1 MDRLALDVREQLS
14 DPTHT
19 EQTSQE
25 PRIVDPVAYEQR
37 VAAMGNSIRVN
48 LGCGE
53 KPLPEYINIDAREL
67 PEVDIIA
74 DARNIPFA
82 KESLLE
88 IASAHLV
95 EHFREHQLRTR
106 ILSYWKSLLQPDGFV
121 RIICPNWE
129 VMLHMLQKGEMTL
142 PEFKL
147 LTFGGQDYVG
157 DDHFAMYTPETL
169 RQLLTE
175 CSFGSI
181 EIVIESRMNGLCPEM
196 EIIAYN

>member
-1 MDRLALDVREQLS
+1 MREQLS
-14 DPTHT
+14 NPTHT
-19 EQTSQE
+19 KHTTQE
-25 PRIVDPVAYEQR
+25 PHIVDPVAYEQR
-37 VAAMGNSIRVN
+37 TALMGDSVRVN

-74 DARNIPFA
+74 DVSDIPFA
-82 KESLLE
+82 PESLQE
-88 IASAHLV
+88 ITSAHLV

-106 ILSYWKSLLQPDGFV
+106 ILPYWKSLLQPGGFV
-121 RIICPNWE
+121 RIICPNWA

-142 PEFKL
+142 PDFKL

-169 RQLLTE
+169 SQILTE
-175 CSFGSI
+175 CSFSRI
-181 EIVIESRMNGLCPEM
+181 EIVVESRMNGLCPEM
-196 EIIAYN
+196 EIVAYK